1 MRATH
6 CIVHSKKRGTWH
18 LRYWDDGIRKSRQI
32 GDERDCPTLELAKK
46 AAAPFIRLFNKPT
59 VPFVKDLAEQF
70 KNEKM
75 SERFSTRRSCES
87 RLKNHIIPKW
97 GDCLITDVQAR
108 PVDLWLQSLT
118 TLTPKSRVHIRGLL
132 HQLWDFA
139 QYCEYVSVQRNP
151 MELVTIKNASKRQRK
166 PRSLTPEEFPKFLGE
181 LADPV
186 RTIALVCV
194 SFGLRVSECLGL
206 QWADVNWLERKL
218 SVRRGIVRQRVGD
231 LKTETSERTM
241 AISDEMLDV
250 FKAWRKASQF
260 TDSTEWMF
268 ASPVKLG
275 RLPVSYPYVLQSFQ
289 AAAKK
294 AKLDRV
300 STHCMRHTYRA
311 WLDAVGTPIAVQQKL
326 MRHADIRTTMNTY
339 GDVVTDQE
347 AVAHKKVVEMAL
359 RRAV

>member
-1 MRATH
+1 
-6 CIVHSKKRGTWH
+6 
-18 LRYWDDGIRKSRQI
+18 
-32 GDERDCPTLELAKK
+32 
-46 AAAPFIRLFNKPT
+46 
-59 VPFVKDLAEQF
+59 
-70 KNEKM
+70 
-75 SERFSTRRSCES
+75 
-87 RLKNHIIPKW
+87 
-97 GDCLITDVQAR
+97 
-108 PVDLWLQSLT
+108 
-118 TLTPKSRVHIRGLL
+118 
-132 HQLWDFA
+132 
-139 QYCEYVSVQRNP
+139 
-151 MELVTIKNASKRQRK
+151 
-166 PRSLTPEEFPKFLGE
+166 
-181 LADPV
+181 
-186 RTIALVCV
+186 
-194 SFGLRVSECLGL
+194 
-206 QWADVNWLERKL
+206 
-218 SVRRGIVRQRVGD
+218 
-231 LKTETSERTM
+231 M

-347 AVAHKKVVEMAL
+347 AVAHGKVVEMAL